1 MKTKSFLFSVLFL
14 AAILVGCERPQQ
26 QTEGE
31 ANSYITV
38 SVKSSMLSRAATD
51 GDYIDGVGVENEI
64 KSIDFYFFST
74 SGEPFKFNA
83 PITTGSTSG
92 YSNLYTVT
100 EKTIE
105 TTEKDHVEEIVKVT
119 LALQHNMGDYPGSI
133 VAIVNGTRRFEN
145 LSFKDFR
152 DHTFNGYATS
162 NGFLMSNSVY
172 VDNDGNEVFQTK
184 VAPENFAVTAEAAK
198 KKPIEIYVERTAVRV
213 EVAQN
218 DKAVTSYDTGY
229 EFVNGTTTKVYA
241 KIKGWD
247 IVTVPIHAYTVKRI
261 NKDWEDEI
269 NDFTWNHPD
278 EFRSWWADAQFNA
291 ENINKQF
298 AYNLLKNP
306 VGIGNYDYCLENTTL
321 PIYAEVSGVHD
332 QVKSR
337 TNVTKA
343 VIAAELVD
351 KDGNKL
357 EIASWYGKDYTI
369 EGLKTAIANSLA
381 DKMLYGADGGW
392 KPIEPNQIEL
402 VQGSGKDNEEKSYE
416 VYCKLTDDAQS
427 RYNWASDKG
436 GTNIPN
442 DLEQTYIRQNV
453 EVAKVWNGMSYY
465 IVNIEHLGLQEMDGK
480 TTPPTYLPAYYGTV
494 RNHAYQ
500 ITFGAVK
507 GLGTPVFDPEAI
519 IPEPVQPDDTESFIE
534 AQINVLSWH
543 LIKQDVTLQ

>member
-14 AAILVGCERPQQ
+14 AAILVGCEQPQ
-26 QTEGE
+26 TKPEGE

-51 GDYIDGVGVENEI
+51 GNYIDGVGVENEI

-145 LSFKDFR
+145 LRFEDFR
-152 DHTFNGYATS
+152 AHTFNGHATE

-172 VDNDGNEVFQTK
+172 VDKDGKEVFQTK
-184 VAPENFAVTAEAAK
+184 VSPENFAVTAEAAK
-198 KKPIEIYVERTAVRV
+198 LKPIEIYVERTAVRV
-213 EVAQN
+213 EVAQK
-218 DKAVTSYDTGY
+218 DQTVTSYDTGY

-241 KIKGWD
+241 EIIGWD
-247 IVTVPIHAYTVKRI
+247 IVTVPLHAYTVKRI
-261 NKDWEDEI
+261 DKNWETEI
-269 NDFTWNHPD
+269 NGFTWNHPD
-278 EFRSWWADAQFNA
+278 DFRSWWADASFA
-291 ENINKQF
+291 PEDINKQF
-298 AYNLLKNP
+298 AYNLLKNK
-306 VGIGNYDYCLENTTL
+306 VGLENYDYCLENTTL
-321 PIYAEVSGVHD
+321 PKYVANNGVHD
-332 QVKSR
+332 QVASR

-343 VIAAELVD
+343 VIAAKLVD
-351 KDGNKL
+351 KDGNEL
-357 EIASWYGKDYTI
+357 QIASWYGKDYTI

-381 DKMLYGADGGW
+381 DKMLYSDGGTW
-392 KPIEPNQIEL
+392 KSIEPNQIEL
-402 VQGSGKDNEEKSYE
+402 VQGSGLDGEEKSYE
-416 VYCKLTDDAQS
+416 VYCQLTKEARDN
-427 RYNWASDKG
+427 YNWAQDAG

-442 DLEQTYIRQNV
+442 EEEQNYIRQNV
-453 EVAKVWNGMSYY
+453 EVAKIWNGMSYY
-465 IVNIEHLGLQEMDGK
+465 IVNIEHLGIKEMDGE
-480 TTPPTYLPAYYGTV
+480 TYLPAYYGTV

-507 GLGTPVFDPEAI
+507 GLGTPVYDSEAI

>member
-51 GDYIDGVGVENEI
+51 GDYIDGVDAENEI

-74 SGEPFKFNA
+74 EGEPFKFNA

-119 LALQHNMGDYPGSI
+119 LALQHNMGDYPGFI
-133 VAIVNGTRRFEN
+133 IAIVNGTRRFEN
-145 LSFKDFR
+145 LRFEDFR
-152 DHTFNGYATS
+152 AHTFNGYATT

-172 VDNDGNEVFQTK
+172 VDSTGNEVFQTK

-198 KKPIEIYVERTAVRV
+198 QKPIEIYVERTAVRV
-213 EVAQN
+213 EVAKKDQ
-218 DKAVTSYDTGY
+218 AVTSYDTGY

-247 IVTVPIHAYTVKRI
+247 IVTVPLHAYTVKRI
-261 NKDWEDEI
+261 DKNWGAEI
-269 NDFTWNHPD
+269 NGFTWNHPED
-278 EFRSWWADAQFNA
+278 FRSWWADAQFEA
-291 ENINKQF
+291 KDINKEF
-298 AYNLLKNP
+298 TYNLLKNQ
-306 VGIGNYDYCLENTTL
+306 VGLGNFDYCLENTTL
-321 PIYAEVSGVHD
+321 PKYVANKEVHD
-332 QVKSR
+332 QVASR

-351 KDGNKL
+351 EAGNKL

-402 VQGSGKDNEEKSYE
+402 VQGSGLDGEEKSYE
-416 VYCKLTDDAQS
+416 VYCKLTDSAQKS
-427 RYNWASDKG
+427 YNWSSDKG
-436 GTNIPN
+436 GTNIP
-442 DLEQTYIRQNV
+442 DSLEQNYIRQN
-453 EVAKVWNGMSYY
+453 E
-465 IVNIEHLGLQEMDGK
+465 
-480 TTPPTYLPAYYGTV
+480 
-494 RNHAYQ
+494 
-500 ITFGAVK
+500 F
-507 GLGTPVFDPEAI
+507 F
-519 IPEPVQPDDTESFIE
+519 
-534 AQINVLSWH
+534 
-543 LIKQDVTLQ
+543 